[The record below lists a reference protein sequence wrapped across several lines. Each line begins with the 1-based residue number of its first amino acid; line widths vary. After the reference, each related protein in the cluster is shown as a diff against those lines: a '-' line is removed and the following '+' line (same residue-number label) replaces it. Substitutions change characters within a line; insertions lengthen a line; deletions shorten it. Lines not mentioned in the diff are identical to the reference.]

1 MKGPPGCPG
10 GPLRCVRPVR
20 YGHLLAGSR
29 PSGPTRGQ
37 PDLRTAARRIGLGFA
52 IVAALLLVAALAT
65 ARRGD
70 RSLWPPAPGAPATE
84 VFVVSHGYHAGII
97 VPRAA
102 LAATASRQGLAALGT
117 VAARFAGFDRLEIG
131 WGDEGFYR
139 EVPTAQ
145 SLTVVLALRALF
157 RPGNLSVLHVVGVGA
172 DARAAFPNSDLV
184 RLDLGEAGFA
194 RLADKL
200 DGSFARGE
208 GGLPVDLGPGLYG
221 TSLFFRANGAFHLF
235 NVCNHW
241 LAGLLDAAGVPT
253 APVPATLPYGLL
265 LDLEWRS
272 GLARLPAPPL
282 KP

>member
-1 MKGPPGCPG
+1 
-10 GPLRCVRPVR
+10 
-20 YGHLLAGSR
+20 
-29 PSGPTRGQ
+29 
-37 PDLRTAARRIGLGFA
+37 LRTATRRIGLGFA
-52 IVAALLLVAALAT
+52 IVAALLIAAVLGT

-70 RSLWPPAPGAPATE
+70 RSLWPPAPGTPTTE

-102 LAATASRQGLAALGT
+102 LAEAASRRGLIALGT
-117 VAARFAGFDRLEIG
+117 FATRFAGFDRLEIG

-139 EVPTAQ
+139 EVPTVQ
-145 SLTVVLALRALF
+145 SLTVALALRALF
-157 RPGNLSVLHVVGVGA
+157 RSGNPSVLHVVGVGA
-172 DARAAFPNSDLV
+172 DPRATFPYSDLV
-184 RLDLGEAGFA
+184 RLDLGQAGFA

-200 DGSFARGE
+200 DASFARGE
-208 GGLPVDLGPGLYG
+208 DGLPVELGPGLYG

-265 LDLEWRS
+265 LDLKWRS
-272 GLARLPAPPL
+272 GLAPLPAPAP

>member
-1 MKGPPGCPG
+1 
-10 GPLRCVRPVR
+10 
-20 YGHLLAGSR
+20 
-29 PSGPTRGQ
+29 
-37 PDLRTAARRIGLGFA
+37 LRTAIRRIGLGFA
-52 IVAALLLVAALAT
+52 IVAALLVAAALAT
-65 ARRGD
+65 ARWGD
-70 RSLWPPAPGAPATE
+70 RSLWPPAPGAPTTE

-102 LAATASRQGLAALGT
+102 LTAVASRERLAALGD
-117 VAARFAGFDRLEIG
+117 VATRFASFDRLEIG

-145 SLTVVLALRALF
+145 SLTVTLALRALF
-157 RPGNLSVLHVVGVGA
+157 HPGNPSVLHVAGVGA
-172 DARAAFPNSDLV
+172 DPRAAFPHSDLV
-184 RLDLGEAGFA
+184 RLDLGDAGFA
-194 RLADKL
+194 RLAEKI

-221 TSLFFRANGAFHLF
+221 TSLFFRANGTFHLF

-241 LAGLLDAAGVPT
+241 VAGLLDAAGVPT

-265 LDLEWRS
+265 LDLKWRS
-272 GLARLPAPPL
+272 GLA